1 MFWELGCVE
10 RWSSKIFDSE
20 FSGVLENVLGY
31 MNIECY
37 VYVVVWSRSFF
48 ETIEMETKN
57 LLVCLWPIMCFR
69 AYIANDIIAII

>member
-1 MFWELGCVE
+1 ME

-57 LLVCLWPIMCFR
+57 LLVCL
-69 AYIANDIIAII
+69 